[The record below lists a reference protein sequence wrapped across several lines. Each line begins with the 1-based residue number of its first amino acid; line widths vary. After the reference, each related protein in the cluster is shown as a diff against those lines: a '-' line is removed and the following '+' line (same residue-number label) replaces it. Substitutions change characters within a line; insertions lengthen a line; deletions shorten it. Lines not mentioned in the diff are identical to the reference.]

1 MTNFEP
7 NRFPSRMF
15 VRFIAR
21 KQLIADATGLT
32 TILKAQRRGKGL
44 FYQQFVPDRA
54 VPAAMVSDDLANQS
68 LAASP
73 ALNGRSQAADNR
85 ESVPQLTQSDPAE
98 PLDEA
103 LLAEICQTTL
113 APQHW
118 PAFYQACATAVAAT
132 ELELEAA
139 ADIVTTYRRLKA
151 NQSIAIVQ
159 QLNQWLAL

>member
-21 KQLIADATGLT
+21 KQLVADATGLT
-32 TILKAQRRGKGL
+32 TTLKAQRRGKGL
-44 FYQQFVPDRA
+44 FYQQFVPERA
-54 VPAAMVSDDLANQS
+54 VPGVMASDEIANQT
-68 LAASP
+68 LEAGQAR
-73 ALNGRSQAADNR
+73 NGRSPAAPDP
-85 ESVPQLTQSDPAE
+85 ESAPQWVPSDPTE
-98 PLDEA
+98 LLDEA

-118 PAFYQACATAVAAT
+118 PALYQACATTAAAT

-139 ADIVTTYRRLKA
+139 ADIVTTYRHLKA
-151 NQSIAIVQ
+151 NQSTAIVQ
-159 QLNQWLAL
+159 QLNRWLML